1 MLTWSKVLG
10 LCIKKKGKRAKWAL
24 KTLTGVSISHQYIKM
39 PIYNNC
45 PKITSTWIQVC
56 HASDCVKICV
66 LNYVPVFMIS
76 QAWITIFKLA
86 FIDYG
91 TKDYWK
97 GEISADGWE
106 MKKSWKIKRLT
117 AEISCPLQELGEG
130 VKMMGQEIFFAP
142 FVKMLLQVRL
152 MPTIFSGYP
161 SNWLTHI
168 FTVEYSY
175 WHTKIQHSEPAW
187 IVLIYRSDNATASDI
202 PGDISLLP
210 GVYVCT
216 VRPLIN
222 TK

>member
-10 LCIKKKGKRAKWAL
+10 LCTKKKGKRAKWAL

-39 PIYNNC
+39 PIYNNY

-66 LNYVPVFMIS
+66 LNYVPIFMIS

-91 TKDYWK
+91 TKDNWK

-130 VKMMGQEIFFAP
+130 GKNDGTRNFLRTLCQDATPSQVNAYNFLWLPQQLAYTYFYCWIF
-142 FVKMLLQVRL
+142 
-152 MPTIFSGYP
+152 I
-161 SNWLTHI
+161 LTH
-168 FTVEYSY
+168 
-175 WHTKIQHSEPAW
+175 K
-187 IVLIYRSDNATASDI
+187 
-202 PGDISLLP
+202 
-210 GVYVCT
+210 
-216 VRPLIN
+216 N
-222 TK
+222 TTQWTRLDCFNL